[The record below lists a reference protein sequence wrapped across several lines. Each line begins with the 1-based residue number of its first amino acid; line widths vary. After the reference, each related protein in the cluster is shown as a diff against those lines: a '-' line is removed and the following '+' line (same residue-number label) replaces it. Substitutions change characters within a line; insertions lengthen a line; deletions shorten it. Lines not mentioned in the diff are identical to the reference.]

1 MDEVWKPVVGYESY
15 YEVSNHGKIRSVE
28 RYVNIRGGGKR
39 IVRSKVL
46 SLSPCTRYI
55 NAMMWID
62 GKQTPIQV
70 HRAVAIAFIE
80 NKDNKPQV
88 NHIDGDKHNNNVS
101 NLEWVTNSE
110 NAIHAFEL
118 GLRVPNTVGKVR
130 SKLSMSYEEMRSKIL
145 SLVSQGM
152 TQREVAEIIGVHR
165 VTVNR
170 YITNYYR
177 K

>member
-1 MDEVWKPVVGYESY
+1 
-15 YEVSNHGKIRSVE
+15 
-28 RYVNIRGGGKR
+28 
-39 IVRSKVL
+39 
-46 SLSPCTRYI
+46 
-55 NAMMWID
+55 MMWID

-152 TQREVAEIIGVHR
+152 TQREVAGIIGVHR